1 MSFNLYLILTLEK
14 KVFNTHCRK
23 SRYKQK
29 STEQKVKN
37 FVYSYSLNLNTE
49 TIPLSLPF
57 INFSKLPFGRSH
69 LFKSR
74 IDLTVDCTNEPS
86 ILCFLRI
93 HHIIKRSL
101 QMFSVKMPTTILHI
115 KDFTDCQSLPPPHLP
130 SDSVFAYKLSAVSYL
145 PWNTARHYC

>member
-1 MSFNLYLILTLEK
+1 MI
-14 KVFNTHCRK
+14 
-23 SRYKQK
+23 
-29 STEQKVKN
+29 
-37 FVYSYSLNLNTE
+37 
-49 TIPLSLPF
+49 SLPF
-57 INFSKLPFGRSH
+57 INFSKLPFCSFH

-115 KDFTDCQSLPPPHLP
+115 KDFTDCQSLPPPHLS